1 MEARGMGPARRTD
14 EGIMAQTTNQVKTPA
29 YTVYEAG
36 RPIGQ
41 VVEPRGERVVGRGEG
56 TVLLKR

>member
-1 MEARGMGPARRTD
+1 
-14 EGIMAQTTNQVKTPA
+14 MAQMTATETKAPA
-29 YTVYEAG
+29 CTIYEAG

-41 VVEPRGERVVGRGEG
+41 VVEPRGERVIGRGEG

>member
-1 MEARGMGPARRTD
+1 
-14 EGIMAQTTNQVKTPA
+14 MAQTTLQYKTPA
-29 YTVYEAG
+29 CTIYEAG

-41 VVEPRGERVVGRGEG
+41 VVEPRGERVIGRGEG

>member
-1 MEARGMGPARRTD
+1 MKPRAD
-14 EGIMAQTTNQVKTPA
+14 EEIMTQTNQVKAPA

>member
-1 MEARGMGPARRTD
+1 MHLMDRRKRGGWARRD
-14 EGIMAQTTNQVKTPA
+14 EPTRVIMAQTVNQVKTPA

-41 VVEPRGERVVGRGEG
+41 VVEPRGERVVG
-56 TVLLKR
+56 LLKR

>member
-1 MEARGMGPARRTD
+1 
-14 EGIMAQTTNQVKTPA
+14 MAQTTVQDKAPA
-29 YTVYEAG
+29 CTIYEAG